1 MEIANLV
8 VSHKKATLE
17 EIEKAWHGDC
27 RALIERVLRYPNVS
41 ECAILMTCNRVE
53 VYVVGTETEKTLK
66 DFAKLMRVSE
76 RVIEIHKNDA
86 CLEHLLRVA
95 SGLESMMVGEDQI
108 LGQVKDFYNISKQ
121 YGGIGDILDVVFSKA
136 IQVGKKVRK
145 LTNINKGSISIGSAA
160 VELAERNLGTLSG
173 KKVLVVGAG
182 EMGSLVARALAHKDC
197 ETLIANR
204 TFSRAEKLA
213 KEVGGKAVPF
223 NKLERYIV
231 ESDVVITATASKD
244 YIITREMLEK
254 VVGVKKEKILLIDIA
269 LPRDVEESV
278 ADIDGVELYT
288 IDDLREISEENLRK
302 RLREAK
308 KAEKIIAEE
317 LEHLKLMLKE
327 MRADSAISA
336 MYSRAE
342 EVKREEVLELYNK
355 LAAKYGIDESVLP
368 ILEEFANSFI
378 KKYLRLPTIR
388 LRMAARSDNDDL
400 IEAAEYLFGGE
411 ELGVSKAENEK
422 TEEEL
427 LKTAYQRD

>member
-302 RLREAK
+302 RL
-308 KAEKIIAEE
+308 
-317 LEHLKLMLKE
+317 
-327 MRADSAISA
+327 
-336 MYSRAE
+336 
-342 EVKREEVLELYNK
+342 
-355 LAAKYGIDESVLP
+355 
-368 ILEEFANSFI
+368 
-378 KKYLRLPTIR
+378 
-388 LRMAARSDNDDL
+388 
-400 IEAAEYLFGGE
+400 
-411 ELGVSKAENEK
+411 
-422 TEEEL
+422 
-427 LKTAYQRD
+427 